1 MEVFRKP
8 KALERKIKRLVLKT
22 QNSQPIERA
31 ISSGGGVKFT
41 EVDDFLM
48 LRAYP
53 GVFVAGEMLDWNVRT
68 GGNSI
73 NGCLA
78 LGRQAG
84 LGAIKWTRN
93 AFN

>member
-1 MEVFRKP
+1 M
-8 KALERKIKRLVLKT
+8 
-22 QNSQPIERA
+22 
-31 ISSGGGVKFT
+31 GGVKFT

-48 LRAYP
+48 LKAYP
-53 GVFVAGEMLDWNVRT
+53 GVFVAGEMLGWNAPT
-68 GGNSI
+68 GGYII